1 MDCRYRTPPPSQV
14 LIAWDSTKRCL
25 HNVRF
30 PDIPNPVIVNLAEE
44 GQDLG
49 SKRAEIMQTF
59 PLGQGTP
66 LRNAYW
72 SFMTKSTPATAARAG
87 RGGAMQQP
95 WACWSTLWLI
105 FIPNGL
111 SEVWRKFL
119 LWQQQQVL
127 FWRSFTT
134 PPTLAFVSFSVW
146 SIKDWSEAD
155 AGSVSIIL
163 IQASLIIEGDAAT
176 FVKV

>member
-14 LIAWDSTKRCL
+14 LISWDSTKFCL
-25 HNVRF
+25 HNMRF
-30 PDIPNPVIVNLAEE
+30 PNIPNPVIVNLAEE
-44 GQDLG
+44 GQDHG
-49 SKRAEIMQTF
+49 SKGHKWCKRF
-59 PLGQGTP
+59 PWDKERL
-66 LRNAYW
+66 YEVKW

-111 SEVWRKFL
+111 SEVCRKFL

-134 PPTLAFVSFSVW
+134 NQQPLWASAF
-146 SIKDWSEAD
+146 
-155 AGSVSIIL
+155 GR
-163 IQASLIIEGDAAT
+163 
-176 FVKV
+176 